1 MHRAFERRA
10 THPVTPVASTDAAG
24 ERASHWNRVWSEREA
39 TRVSWYQPE
48 PGLSLGLIET
58 AGLPEGSRV
67 LDVGG
72 GASRLV
78 DLLLDLKYRPGVL
91 DVSEEALARARER
104 LGARATKVEWYRADV
119 TRWDPPHRWDLWH
132 DRATLHFL
140 TDERDRKAYRATL
153 LRALQ
158 PGGCAVIAE
167 FGPDGPTTCSG
178 LPVHRWSAEELEA
191 FLEPELRIEEKAS
204 EEHVTPSGAVQ
215 RFVVCRFRRRV
226 PAISPD
232 QGKAT
237 PAAK

>member
-1 MHRAFERRA
+1 MSG
-10 THPVTPVASTDAAG
+10 VASTDAAG

-39 TRVSWYQPE
+39 SGVSWYQPQ
-48 PGLSLGLIET
+48 PGLSLRLIES
-58 AGLPEGSRV
+58 AGLPEGAWV

-72 GASRLV
+72 GASELV
-78 DLLLDLKYRPGVL
+78 DHLLDLSYMPGVL
-91 DVSEEALARARER
+91 DVSEEAVARLRER
-104 LGARATKVEWYRADV
+104 LGTRATQVEWFTADV

-140 TDERDRKAYRATL
+140 TDEGDRQAYRETL

-178 LPVHRWSAEELEA
+178 LPAHRWSAEELVA
-191 FLEPELRIEEKAS
+191 FLEPELRIEERAS

-215 RFVVCRFRRRV
+215 RFIVCRFRRRV
-226 PAISPD
+226 PASSPP

-237 PAAK
+237 PAAQ